1 MKVVRLVLAIV
12 LLLVSSALVPACRRG
27 RLVGPTPTPEA
38 GAKACIEPAAGL
50 VGWWPADEEAK
61 DIQGENDGTLLDGAT
76 LAAGLVG
83 QAFSFDGAGRVSAP
97 TTGLPTGDGDRTLEL
112 WVKVNTFLVGEAF
125 FAGYG
130 NFRSSDQTYHL
141 GAAGNTVF
149 FSQWGQ
155 AIFGPALETGR
166 WYHVAVTNAG
176 TRVTLYL
183 DGAVV
188 ASGDLR
194 IDTPSGTHLFVGSLP
209 GETSKRLDGLV
220 DEVGIY
226 DRALSAAEIQ
236 AIFLAGS
243 NGRCREAAIPG
254 S

>member
-1 MKVVRLVLAIV
+1 MKTRLVFAVV
-12 LLLVSSALVPACRRG
+12 LLLVSGALIPACRRG
-27 RLVGPTPTPEA
+27 RLVGPTPTPEV

-61 DIQGENDGTLLDGAT
+61 DIQGGNDGRLDGAT

-83 QAFSFDGAGRVSAP
+83 QAFSFDGASRVSAP
-97 TTGLPTGDGDRTLEL
+97 TTGLPTGGGDRTLEL
-112 WVKVNTFLVGEAF
+112 WVKVSTFMVGEAF

-130 NFRSSDQTYHL
+130 EFGSADQTYHL
-141 GAAGNTVF
+141 GTTGNTLF

-155 AIFGPALETGR
+155 AIAGPALETGR
-166 WYHVAVTNAG
+166 WYHVAVTNVG

-183 DGAVV
+183 DGAAV

-194 IDTPSGTHLFVGSLP
+194 LDTPGGTRLFVGSLP
-209 GETSKRLDGLV
+209 GEGSKRLDGLV

-243 NGRCREAAIPG
+243 NGRCR
-254 S
+254 